1 MKKLTTKEWGKQF
14 FFEWLVPKG
23 ATAYAV
29 YSLAGILLALPQ
41 DGDAGAAAVNRL
53 NKVFDLTSGKIFFIL
68 LIAIGVIW
76 LLSLLVRSWATWKKI
91 RFPHVLKFAYMNG
104 LFATAFGVCAGMVLV
119 PLSVAL
125 TFALTFPHA
134 DLGLTIYV
142 CIAVVMFVGI
152 NAALH
157 SAKLL
162 DANPSHCVTYVIKL
176 KPEFK
181 GERRTETVDAI
192 EQAVKD
198 VSWVGTPATLLE
210 SDDGQVVLAI
220 PVRLLAKFW
229 SKNDTR
235 RFDDA
240 LKTVEQNWSKAGHNW
255 SRHVSTDLNKK
266 VRSSC
271 GKLPSGQV
279 A

>member
-1 MKKLTTKEWGKQF
+1 MKKMTQKEWGKQF

-41 DGDAGAAAVNRL
+41 DGDAGAAAVSRL
-53 NKVFDLTSGKIFFIL
+53 SKVFDLTSGKTFFIL
-68 LIAIGVIW
+68 LIATGAIW

-104 LFATAFGVCAGMVLV
+104 FFATAFGVCAGMVLV

-125 TFALTFPHA
+125 TFALTFPQA
-134 DLGLTIYV
+134 DLSLAIYI
-142 CIAVVMFVGI
+142 CIAVVLFVGI

-157 SAKLL
+157 SAKFL

-176 KPEFK
+176 KPGFK
-181 GERRTETVDAI
+181 GERRAETVDAI
-192 EQAVKD
+192 EQALKD
-198 VSWVGTPATLLE
+198 VSWVGTPAILLE

-235 RFDDA
+235 RFDNA
-240 LKTVEQNWSKAGHNW
+240 LETVELNWSNAGHYWN
-255 SRHVSTDLNKK
+255 RHVSADLNKK

-271 GKLPSGQV
+271 GKLASSQI